1 MAKVK
6 GMVIEVKD
14 NSIYLVTRDGEFIKT
29 PLTGVPPKIG
39 DEIHVTIR
47 PKINYLKYAA
57 VAALLMLMM
66 LLPVVYVY
74 SQPAAYVCVDINPSV
89 ELSLSWKGSVKE
101 AIGLNRD
108 GENLLQQVD
117 IENKPLNEAMAMLID
132 KAIALGYI
140 DKTRENTI
148 QIAYVEKRKNTVD
161 PTLLQKTVEQE
172 LEQEKITSYLKIT
185 RAGAEAL
192 KEAREKKVSI
202 NKVILK
208 KQYGDKIRDED
219 LKHPMSRIIEKVG
232 KTRIFKPE
240 NLIKFENSKPKRT
253 KPNLKPKPHD
263 DTKQDKT
270 DEKSNRPK
278 NIPKPADPDK
288 KTLPDRPHPFNKK
301 KPEDSKG
308 KNMHDT
314 IKEKITDI
322 DQKETDEENQWQYN
336 NSSKIKRENT
346 IKKGADKSINKP
358 AVNKQGFPEKQD
370 RTKTGKNH
378 RQDIEEEI
386 EKHRDESP
394 EDDAETKKQIKEAE
408 KNIEEKIER
417 SFQESEEASDDES
430 SRKEKGHQE
439 AGKGDNDENNPE
451 KKKASEKTSKP
462 NKTTK
467 ISAKNQETIDVPGFI
482 FPF

>member
-1 MAKVK
+1 MTMVK

-29 PLTGVPPKIG
+29 PLTGSPPKIG
-39 DEIHVTIR
+39 EEIHVTIR
-47 PKINYLKYAA
+47 PKTNYLKYVAA
-57 VAALLMLMM
+57 AALLMLMM

-89 ELSLSWKGSVKE
+89 ELALSWKGTVKE

-117 IENKPLNEAMAMLID
+117 IKNTPLNEAMAMLID
-132 KAIALGYI
+132 KAIAIGYI

-161 PTLLQKTVEQE
+161 PTLLQETIEQE

-185 RAGAEAL
+185 RADAEAL

-202 NKVILK
+202 NKVILQ
-208 KQYGDKIRDED
+208 KQYGDKIRDEE

-232 KTRIFKPE
+232 KTQIFKPE
-240 NLIKFENSKPKRT
+240 NLIKFENSKPERT
-253 KPNLKPKPHD
+253 KPNLKPKPRD

-270 DEKSNRPK
+270 DKKSNRSK
-278 NIPKPADPDK
+278 NTPKPADPDK
-288 KTLPDRPHPFNKK
+288 KTLKARPHPFNKK
-301 KPEDSKG
+301 KPEDSKE
-308 KNMHDT
+308 KNIHDT

-322 DQKETDEENQWQYN
+322 DQKETDEENQWQHN

-346 IKKGADKSINKP
+346 IKKGPDKSIVNP
-358 AVNKQGFPEKQD
+358 TVNKQDLPDKQD
-370 RTKTGKNH
+370 RTKAGKNH

-386 EKHRDESP
+386 EKHRDDSP
-394 EDDAETKKQIKEAE
+394 EDDAETKEQIKEAE

-417 SFQESEEASDDES
+417 PFQESEETSDDES
-430 SRKEKGHQE
+430 SRNEREHQE
-439 AGKGDNDENNPE
+439 AGKDDNDEDNDEDNPE
-451 KKKASEKTSKP
+451 KKKAPEEKSNPPLK
-462 NKTTK
+462 
-467 ISAKNQETIDVPGFI
+467 D
-482 FPF
+482 

>member
-6 GMVIEVKD
+6 GIVIEVKD

-29 PLTGVPPKIG
+29 PLTDAPPKIG
-39 DEIHVTIR
+39 EEIHVTIR
-47 PKINYLKYAA
+47 PKINYLKYTAA
-57 VAALLMLMM
+57 AALLMLMI

-74 SQPAAYVCVDINPSV
+74 SQPVAYVCVDINPSV

-117 IENKPLNEAMAMLID
+117 IKNKPLNEAMAMLID
-132 KAIALGYI
+132 KAIAIGYI

-161 PTLLQKTVEQE
+161 PTLLQKTVEQK

-185 RAGAEAL
+185 RADAEAL

-202 NKVILK
+202 NKVILQ
-208 KQYGDKIRDED
+208 KQYGDKIRDEE

-240 NLIKFENSKPKRT
+240 NLIKFENSKLERT
-253 KPNLKPKPHD
+253 KPNLKPKPRD

-270 DEKSNRPK
+270 DKKSNIPK
-278 NIPKPADPDK
+278 NTPKPADPDK

-308 KNMHDT
+308 EKVHDT
-314 IKEKITDI
+314 IKK
-322 DQKETDEENQWQYN
+322 
-336 NSSKIKRENT
+336 S
-346 IKKGADKSINKP
+346 ADKSIDNP
-358 AVNKQGFPEKQD
+358 AVNKQDLPEKPD
-370 RTKTGKNH
+370 STKAGKNH

-386 EKHRDESP
+386 EKHRDDSP
-394 EDDAETKKQIKEAE
+394 KDDAETKKQIKEAE

-417 SFQESEEASDDES
+417 PFQESEEAPDDES
-430 SRKEKGHQE
+430 SLKEREHQE
-439 AGKGDNDENNPE
+439 AGKDDNDENNPE
-451 KKKASEKTSKP
+451 KKKAPEKKSTPHK
-462 NKTTK
+462 KTK
-467 ISAKNQETIDVPGFI
+467 IPAKKPGNN
-482 FPF
+482 